1 MNIFREAYALTFLGQ
16 FSIKFS
22 IKFLFEIFY
31 KILYRFIEN
40 FLNRPAN
47 PLPSEN
53 ILTAR

>member
-1 MNIFREAYALTFLGQ
+1 MKIYSDAYALYGQ

-22 IKFLFEIFY
+22 IKFLFEILY
-31 KILYRFIEN
+31 KILYNFIEN

-53 ILTAR
+53 ILNAR